1 MESERTLLLDM
12 IVKTVYVVVLH
23 FPVSHYLSAWNLCN
37 RTWHTLVFIKTED
50 GTVGI
55 GEGTPYWSD
64 EYEDYREAL
73 RLSNMINKLPLDKAL
88 SLLKA
93 IESEKFKRNERVNYG
108 AFLAVESALLDASS
122 KIYKKPMA
130 DLLGGIY
137 RVEVPVAG
145 TVFLRHP
152 LKMAEELKN
161 YIRKGMKH
169 IKFKISPNLNELKIL
184 LRTFRETIE
193 QMGEDVV
200 LRADANGCF
209 KDFDKACQ
217 AIKLMEKYGVGVVE
231 QPMPRDKLREITKLR
246 RRYYPSIEIMLDE
259 SLRKPSDIELFA
271 QIEVADAVNFHPSK
285 LGCLTITRETI
296 LKTQELGMKV
306 NIGSALMTDIGLS
319 HYLNLAASIPR
330 IDYPLEEIG
339 LYNFYGYGITKKL
352 PEVIN
357 GNIAVYN
364 VNVVDLYSGLMK
376 KFEIERSGFL
386 LESAKRIVS
395 RVLMDISK
403 RGV

>member
-1 MESERTLLLDM
+1 M
-12 IVKTVYVVVLH
+12 IVKAVHVAVLN
-23 FPVSHYLSAWNLCN
+23 FPVSHYLSAWNLCS
-37 RTWHTLVFIKTED
+37 RTWHILVFIKTED

-64 EYEDYREAL
+64 VYEDYKEAL
-73 RLSNMINKLPLDKAL
+73 RLSMMINRLPLDKAL

-93 IESEKFKRNERVNYG
+93 VESEKFKRNEQVKYG
-108 AFLAVESALLDASS
+108 AFLAIESALLDVAS
-122 KIYKKPMA
+122 KIYKKSVA

-145 TVFLRHP
+145 TVFLSHP

-161 YIRKGMKH
+161 YIRKGVKH
-169 IKFKISPNLNELKIL
+169 IKFKISPNLNELEIL
-184 LRTFRETIE
+184 LRTFKETIE

-209 KDFDKACQ
+209 KDFDEAYQ
-217 AIKLMEKYGVGVVE
+217 AIRLMEKYGVGVVE
-231 QPMPRDKLREITKLR
+231 QPMPRNKLREITKIR
-246 RRYYPSIEIMLDE
+246 KKCYPSIEIMLDE

-285 LGCLTITRETI
+285 LGCLTITREAI
-296 LKTQELGMKV
+296 LKTQELGMKA

-319 HYLNLAASIPR
+319 RYLNLAASIPKLN
-330 IDYPLEEIG
+330 YPLEEIG
-339 LYNFYGYGITKKL
+339 LYNFYGYGITKNP

-357 GNIAVYN
+357 GNIKVYN
-364 VNVVDLYSGLMK
+364 VGIIDLYLGLMK
-376 KFEIERSGFL
+376 KFEIKKSCFL
-386 LESAKRIVS
+386 LESARCMAS
-395 RVLMDISK
+395 RVLANISK